1 MSANDEMN
9 NSKENTKENI
19 IKMKAPLYF
28 SPYSNKKHN
37 LGNLNTEPR
46 NIHQE
51 IDSNLSKNQIKQK
64 INNVNRNKNIINIQ
78 QQDTFR
84 NNIKL
89 LSELTDK
96 MNQKNP
102 QSYKK
107 TNSKLY
113 LKKNVISNISAL
125 NDITGGNILSTQP
138 NTNSNSNINN
148 SNNDQNKFLKNRL
161 TNIKFNIGKSS
172 QNFLNSKNSASNLK
186 KNAGSA
192 IELLDNNNYLKK
204 PKTKNRN
211 IVEINNINQIKYIY
225 TTGSNQKSFLSPQNH
240 GSNPKII
247 FLKNEKS
254 KFFDEN
260 TSKDTKNKQTQ
271 GNEQSTNDGE
281 NKKNHINCLLRNTF
295 TNVKIYPTTILNNKI
310 IYNQMDKNNNNPTRN
325 NTNNKENKNNKSESS
340 NNNSSMHYNNSKT
353 KKEKI
358 VIETVDKKPSI
369 NNNNNE
375 NFESIEELHYFYIK
389 TLQKGKKYAIK
400 LDK

>member
-1 MSANDEMN
+1 MSANEEIN
-9 NSKENTKENI
+9 NSKENI

-28 SPYSNKKHN
+28 SPYSNKKCN
-37 LGNLNTEPR
+37 LVNLNTEPR

-64 INNVNRNKNIINIQ
+64 INNVNKSKNMINIQ
-78 QQDTFR
+78 YQDTFR
-84 NNIKL
+84 NNTRL

-96 MNQKNP
+96 VNQNKKNP

-107 TNSKLY
+107 ANSKLY
-113 LKKNVISNISAL
+113 LKKNVIPNISAL
-125 NDITGGNILSTQP
+125 NDITGGNISTQP
-138 NTNSNSNINN
+138 NTNTNSNTNTNN

-172 QNFLNSKNSASNLK
+172 QNFLNSKNSATNLK

-192 IELLDNNNYLKK
+192 CELLDKNNYLKK
-204 PKTKNRN
+204 QKTKNRN
-211 IVEINNINQIKYIY
+211 IVEINNLNPIGYLY
-225 TTGSNQKSFLSPQNH
+225 TTDSNQKSFLSPQNH

-260 TSKDTKNKQTQ
+260 TSKDSKINQTQ

-281 NKKNHINCLLRNTF
+281 NKKNHNNCLLRNTF

-310 IYNQMDKNNNNPTRN
+310 IYNQMDKDNNNPSMN
-325 NTNNKENKNNKSESS
+325 NTNNKENKNNKSEMSN
-340 NNNSSMHYNNSKT
+340 NNNSSMHYNNSKI

-369 NNNNNE
+369 SKNNNE
-375 NFESIEELHYFYIK
+375 NFESIEELHYFYIS
-389 TLQKGKKYAIK
+389 TLQKGKKFAIK

>member
-1 MSANDEMN
+1 MSANEEMN
-9 NSKENTKENI
+9 NSKENI

-28 SPYSNKKHN
+28 SPYSNKKYN

-64 INNVNRNKNIINIQ
+64 INNVNKSKNMINFQ

-84 NNIKL
+84 NNTRL

-96 MNQKNP
+96 VNQNKKNP

-107 TNSKLY
+107 ASSKLY
-113 LKKNVISNISAL
+113 LKKNVIPNISAL
-125 NDITGGNILSTQP
+125 NDITGGNISTQP
-138 NTNSNSNINN
+138 NTNTNSNTNTNN

-192 IELLDNNNYLKK
+192 CELLDNNNYLKK
-204 PKTKNRN
+204 QKTKNRN
-211 IVEINNINQIKYIY
+211 IVEINNLNPIGYLY
-225 TTGSNQKSFLSPQNH
+225 TTDSNQKSFLSPQNH

-260 TSKDTKNKQTQ
+260 TSKDSKINQTQ

-281 NKKNHINCLLRNTF
+281 NKKNHNNCLLRNTF

-310 IYNQMDKNNNNPTRN
+310 IYNQMDKDNNNPSMN
-325 NTNNKENKNNKSESS
+325 NTNNKENKNNKSEMSN
-340 NNNSSMHYNNSKT
+340 NNNSSMHYNNSKI

-358 VIETVDKKPSI
+358 VIETVDKKPIS
-369 NNNNNE
+369 NNNNE

>member
-1 MSANDEMN
+1 MSANEEMN
-9 NSKENTKENI
+9 NSKDNF

-37 LGNLNTEPR
+37 FGNLNTEPR

-64 INNVNRNKNIINIQ
+64 INNANKSKNIINIQ
-78 QQDTFR
+78 QQETFR
-84 NNIKL
+84 NNTKL

-96 MNQKNP
+96 ANQNKRNP

-107 TNSKLY
+107 ANSKLY
-113 LKKNVISNISAL
+113 LKKNVIPNISAL
-125 NDITGGNILSTQP
+125 NDTNSGNNLSKQN
-138 NTNSNSNINN
+138 NTNSNTNINTT
-148 SNNDQNKFLKNRL
+148 NNEQNKYLKNRL

-172 QNFLNSKNSASNLK
+172 QNFLNSKNSSSNLK
-186 KNAGSA
+186 RNAGSA
-192 IELLDNNNYLKK
+192 SELLDNNNYLKK
-204 PKTKNRN
+204 TKTKGKN
-211 IVEINNINQIKYIY
+211 IVEINNLNPIGYLY
-225 TTGSNQKSFLSPQNH
+225 TAGNNQKSFLSPQNH

-247 FLKNEKS
+247 FFKNEKS
-254 KFFDEN
+254 KYFDEN
-260 TSKDTKNKQTQ
+260 TSKDSKINQNQ

-310 IYNQMDKNNNNPTRN
+310 IYNQVEKNNQTRN
-325 NTNNKENKNNKSESS
+325 NTNNKENKNNKSENS
-340 NNNSSMHYNNSKT
+340 NNNSSMHYNNSKI

-369 NNNNNE
+369 NNNKNNE
-375 NFESIEELHYFYIK
+375 NFESIEELHYFYVN
-389 TLQKGKKYAIK
+389 TLQRGRKYAIK